1 MDNDRNTF
9 NTNIEAVTPRQSDA
23 TRARQFDAIMSTV
36 TAQPVVSPY
45 AFYATRYRASF
56 AYLALILVFVLG
68 TSSTVAASEAARPGD
83 LLFPV
88 DRAKEEIRLR
98 LADDSKKAE
107 LTAAQLEERYAELIS
122 ILDESAGTSTVT
134 YDDEA
139 RIAAAVTL
147 VTKVAISLDT
157 DEADDRLRDVLR
169 QLDTLVF
176 ADVDK
181 DDARISVSDD
191 RIEIR
196 TDTERIRLEKRT
208 DDSSSR
214 NDGDDDDRDD
224 HDDDDG
230 DRSRDRDDD
239 SRGSNNDLDDDSQ
252 VHDDGSQD
260 DDEDSRSDRDDDK
273 VNDDRDD
280 DKDDRDDEN
289 DNHDDSQVHDDGSQD
304 DDEDSRSDR
313 DDDKDSDDRDSDR
326 DNDKDDD
333 DRNDDKDDDN
343 DDRNDDS
350 RNR

>member
-9 NTNIEAVTPRQSDA
+9 NTNLEAVTPRQSDA

-45 AFYATRYRASF
+45 AFYATRYRSSF

-122 ILDESAGTSTVT
+122 ILDESEGTSTVT

-147 VTKVAISLDT
+147 VTKAAISLDT

-176 ADVDK
+176 ADMDK

-214 NDGDDDDRDD
+214 NDDDDDDRDD
-224 HDDDDG
+224 RDDDDG

-252 VHDDGSQD
+252 GHDDGSQD
-260 DDEDSRSDRDDDK
+260 D
-273 VNDDRDD
+273 N
-280 DKDDRDDEN
+280 
-289 DNHDDSQVHDDGSQD
+289 
-304 DDEDSRSDR
+304 EDSRSDR

-333 DRNDDKDDDN
+333 DRNDDKDDDS
-343 DDRNDDS
+343 DDRNDNS